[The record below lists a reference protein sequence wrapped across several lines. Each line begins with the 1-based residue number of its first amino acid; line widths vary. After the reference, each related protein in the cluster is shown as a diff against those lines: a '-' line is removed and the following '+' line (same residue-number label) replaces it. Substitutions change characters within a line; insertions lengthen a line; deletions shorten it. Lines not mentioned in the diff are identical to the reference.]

1 MFVFN
6 SRALS
11 QLKEDLIFLRAS
23 LKLTTDN
30 IARSNSPGA
39 EPLKLERS
47 SFQQTI
53 EMMRPNHGN
62 GFAVNNP
69 YPNRFMSVVDKE
81 NRTEATP
88 GESRISIENESIR
101 MAELDDEHNLR
112 LKLMSSW
119 KKAVRMVTGNGG

>member
-1 MFVFN
+1 
-6 SRALS
+6 
-11 QLKEDLIFLRAS
+11 
-23 LKLTTDN
+23 
-30 IARSNSPGA
+30 
-39 EPLKLERS
+39 
-47 SFQQTI
+47 
-53 EMMRPNHGN
+53 MRPNHGN
-62 GFAVNNP
+62 GFAVNNS
-69 YPNRFMSVVDKE
+69 YPNRFMTVVDKE